1 MQETKSTLGE
11 LSRCL
16 TKFPQVLLNVA
27 VTSKPPVEQIPDLVD
42 RARALELEMAGAG
55 RVLLRYSGTESLLRV
70 MIEGEDQGRIE
81 EMARELA
88 AIVRR
93 AIGA

>member
-1 MQETKSTLGE
+1 M
-11 LSRCL
+11 

-27 VTSKPPVEQIPDLVD
+27 VTSKPPVERIPDLMD
-42 RARALELEMAGAG
+42 RARALEQEMAGAG

-70 MIEGEDQGRIE
+70 MIEGEDQARIE
-81 EMARELA
+81 EMAKDLA
-88 AIVRR
+88 TIVRR

>member
-1 MQETKSTLGE
+1 MQETKSSLGD
-11 LSRCL
+11 LSRCM

-27 VTSKPPVEQIPDLVD
+27 VTSKPPVEQIPDLMD
-42 RARALELEMAGAG
+42 RAKALEVEMGGAG

-70 MIEGEDQGRIE
+70 MIEGEDQARIE
-81 EMARELA
+81 EMAKELV

>member
-1 MQETKSTLGE
+1 M
-11 LSRCL
+11 

-27 VTSKPPVEQIPDLVD
+27 VRSKPPVDQVPGLVD
-42 RARALELEMAGAG
+42 RAKALEQEMAGAG

-70 MIEGEDQGRIE
+70 MIEGEDQARIE
-81 EMARELA
+81 AMAEELA
-88 AIVRR
+88 AIVRQ